1 MGVCESAKS
10 THNKNNKINHTN
22 SYDNNALIK
31 NNTQNIPNTERVTT
45 KRTRER
51 HSIIL
56 NNDILI
62 SKNES
67 NPELIYKKIKILGK
81 GSFGEVWLVKNREI
95 NKQYAMKIIK
105 KNKNKQKENEEITNE
120 INILKK
126 LDHPKVLKV
135 LDFYI
140 TDSNYYIITEYCP
153 EGELFNEIIK
163 KGKFD
168 EGQSS
173 FIMNQLFKGMAYCHG
188 MNIIHRDLKPENI
201 MIAKREKNECLQVK
215 IIDFGTAKI
224 FEKGSKENR
233 YVGSSYYMAPEV
245 INRSYNEKCD
255 IWSCGVILYILLTGR
270 PPFDGDDDKDILK
283 SIKEGIYDTKSYPY
297 PNLSSEAQD
306 LISKCLQYDPRKRL
320 TAQQCLEHDW
330 FKTKNF
336 INKNKVNQIAPE
348 LANQILINMKNYN
361 VNNILRCTV
370 IAYLVHNNSNIE
382 QCLEASKLFSKIDTN
397 NDGKIEKK
405 ELVQGFEN
413 YWKISH
419 SKAENEV
426 EEIYNNID
434 TDHNGYIEY
443 EEFLRAAVDPN
454 IFTSRNYLKFA
465 FKYFDK
471 DDSGYITLDELKK
484 KFMQTV
490 DNKNNEVE
498 KEIENIFYSIDI
510 NHDGSI
516 SFEEF
521 CKMMKNII
529 KN

>member
-1 MGVCESAKS
+1 MGICQSAKQNNINS
-10 THNKNNKINHTN
+10 KNNNLSNNNSKNYPLTDRTNKNRH
-22 SYDNNALIK
+22 
-31 NNTQNIPNTERVTT
+31 
-45 KRTRER
+45 

-67 NPELIYKKIKILGK
+67 NPDLIYKKIKIIGK
-81 GSFGEVWLVKNREI
+81 GSFGEVWLVKNREL
-95 NKQYAMKIIK
+95 NKQFAMKIIK
-105 KNKNKQKENEEITNE
+105 NNKNKPKINEEIINE
-120 INILKK
+120 IEILKT
-126 LDHPKVLKV
+126 LDHPKVVKV
-135 LDFYI
+135 LDFYVNE
-140 TDSNYYIITEYCP
+140 DNFYIITEYCP

-173 FIMNQLFKGMAYCHG
+173 FIMNQLFKAMAYCHG

-201 MIAKREKNECLQVK
+201 MITQREKNECLQVK

-224 FEKGSKENR
+224 FEKGRSENR

-245 INRSYNEKCD
+245 IQRHYNEKCD

-270 PPFDGDDDKDILK
+270 PPFDGDEDKDIIK
-283 SIKEGIYDTKSYPY
+283 SIKEGVYDTKTYPY
-297 PNLSSEAQD
+297 PNLSKEAQD
-306 LISKCLQYDPRKRL
+306 LISKCLQYDPNKRL
-320 TAQQCLEHDW
+320 TAQQCLEHKW
-330 FKTKNF
+330 FKTKTF
-336 INKNKVNQIAPE
+336 INKDKINQIAPE
-348 LANQILINMKNYN
+348 LAEQILNNMKNYN

-370 IAYLVHNNSNIE
+370 IAYLVHNNSSIE
-382 QCLEASKLFSKIDTN
+382 QCLEASKLFSKIDIN
-397 NDGKIEKK
+397 NDGKIEKH
-405 ELVQGFEN
+405 ELVKGFED

-419 SKAENEV
+419 ANAENEV
-426 EEIYNNID
+426 EDIFNNID

-454 IFTSRNYLKFA
+454 VFTSRNYLKFA

-490 DNKNNEVE
+490 DNKNNTVE
-498 KEIENIFYSIDI
+498 KEIEKIFYSIDI
-510 NHDGSI
+510 NKDGSI